1 MNGATET
8 RAEQRRSGES
18 MKIKRFHAKTMREA
32 IRMVREEQGADA
44 VILSNRRIPG
54 GVEVVSAVDYDAAL
68 LQQTLRQ
75 PGTDALPPAPA
86 AEPAPV
92 EQKPAAAVHRKPE
105 SAETAAAEPARAIP
119 KAKAPVIP
127 KPVVITEEVVVS
139 PSLSNRTVASSRHP
153 QQSIVVNTDK
163 LEREILTMR
172 RMLEEQLAG
181 LMWGDMKRSRPLQ
194 AAALRTLAEMGLD
207 PDLARAIAEEVPDSS
222 DAERARFLP
231 LGLLGRRLPV
241 DATDPVMQGGV
252 VALVGPTGVGKTT
265 TVAKLAARF
274 AAANG
279 VRDIALVTTDHY
291 RVGASEQLYTY
302 GRLLG
307 VPVYTVGPSDNL
319 AGTLARLEDRKLVLV
334 DTAGLS
340 HRDKTLNT
348 QIAKLRAIGPR
359 LKSYLVIA
367 CNTQPASMLEAL
379 RSYNPL
385 PLNGCILTKLDEAE
399 RIGSALS
406 VSMRR
411 TLPIAYYCDGQ
422 RVPEDIYA
430 ARADRLVLRAT
441 QLARQ
446 STSPLEDE
454 VIATGF
460 HSTVAQA
467 NV

>member
-1 MNGATET
+1 
-8 RAEQRRSGES
+8 

-68 LQQTLRQ
+68 IQQTLRQ
-75 PGTDALPPAPA
+75 PTAPA
-86 AEPAPV
+86 AEEPPPSKPAEPAANALARKPLPA
-92 EQKPAAAVHRKPE
+92 EPAAAATDRP
-105 SAETAAAEPARAIP
+105 AAWHEAPTEPRHEL
-119 KAKAPVIP
+119 
-127 KPVVITEEVVVS
+127 ITEEIVVS
-139 PSLSNRTVASSRHP
+139 PSLARASAASPRSEP
-153 QQSIVVNTDK
+153 ASAPASVPAPVVVNTEK
-163 LEREILTMR
+163 LEREIVTMR

-194 AAALRTLAEMGLD
+194 AAALRALADMGID
-207 PDLARAIAEEVPDSS
+207 PDLARAIAEEIPDSS

-241 DATDPVMQGGV
+241 DAADPVMQGGV

-274 AAANG
+274 AATHG
-279 VRDIALVTTDHY
+279 IRDIALVTTDHY

-307 VPVYTVGPSDNL
+307 VPVYTVGASDNL

-340 HRDKTLNT
+340 HRDKTLIT

-359 LKSYLVIA
+359 LKSYLVLA

-411 TLPIAYYCDGQ
+411 SLPIAYFCDGQ
-422 RVPEDIYA
+422 RVPEDIHA

-446 STSPLEDE
+446 STSTLEDE

>member
-1 MNGATET
+1 
-8 RAEQRRSGES
+8 

-68 LQQTLRQ
+68 IQQTLRQ
-75 PGTDALPPAPA
+75 PTAPA
-86 AEPAPV
+86 TPEAEPEPAPSKESTSADKTSTRKLAV
-92 EQKPAAAVHRKPE
+92 ERGA
-105 SAETAAAEPARAIP
+105 AETAGRATTQP
-119 KAKAPVIP
+119 SAQTETRKEY
-127 KPVVITEEVVVS
+127 ITEEIVVS
-139 PSLSNRTVASSRHP
+139 PSLARSTAAVAPVVSVAAP
-153 QQSIVVNTDK
+153 TPAPVVVNTDK
-163 LEREILTMR
+163 LEREIVTMR

-207 PDLARAIAEEVPDSS
+207 PDLARSIAEQIPDSS

-241 DATDPVMQGGV
+241 DASDPVMQGGV
-252 VALVGPTGVGKTT
+252 IALVGPTGVGKTT

-279 VRDIALVTTDHY
+279 IRDIALVTTDHY

-307 VPVYTVGPSDNL
+307 VPVYTVGPNDNL

-359 LKSYLVIA
+359 LRSYLVLA

-385 PLNGCILTKLDEAE
+385 QLTGCILTKLDEAE

-411 TLPIAYYCDGQ
+411 SLPIAYYCDGQ

-446 STSPLEDE
+446 TTSTLEDE

-460 HSTVAQA
+460 HSTVAHA